1 MTQRQMLHQPR
12 HGGGL
17 GTVLLHEFQPGR
29 GVVKEVRHPDGGA
42 LRGALLP
49 DRLHVSALTMDGG
62 TYGILRP
69 PGQHI
74 HPADGGNGRQSLA
87 AEAKGP
93 EFGQILRRA
102 ELAGGVAQKG
112 GGQLLRRDAA
122 AVVRHP
128 DQAHAAPL
136 DLHHNGGGSGVDG
149 VFHQFFYNRGG
160 ALHHLAGGDQVGH
173 MRR

>member
-29 GVVKEVRHPDGGA
+29 GVVKEIRHPDGGA

-49 DRLHVSALTMDGG
+49 DRLHVSALAMDGG

-69 PGQHI
+69 SGQHI
-74 HPADGGNGRQSLA
+74 HPADSGNGRQGFA
-87 AEAKGP
+87 PEAQRP
-93 EFGQILRRA
+93 DFGQILRCP

-112 GGQLLRRDAA
+112 GGQLLRRNAA

-136 DLHHNGGGSGVDG
+136 DLHHDGGGSGVDG
-149 VFHQFFYNRGG
+149 VFHQLLYNGGG
-160 ALHHLAGGDQVGH
+160 ALHHLAGGDQVGY

>member
-93 EFGQILRRA
+93 DFGQILRRA

-136 DLHHNGGGSGVDG
+136 DLHHDGGGSGVDG
-149 VFHQFFYNRGG
+149 IFHQLLHNGG
-160 ALHHLAGGDQVGH
+160 RPLHHLACGDEVGY
-173 MRR
+173 MG

>member
-1 MTQRQMLHQPR
+1 MTQRQMLHQSR

-49 DRLHVSALTMDGG
+49 DGLHVPALTMNGG

-69 PGQHI
+69 SGQHVY
-74 HPADGGNGRQSLA
+74 PADGGNSRQSFTP
-87 AEAKGP
+87 EAKGP
-93 EFGQILRRA
+93 DLGQILRRA
-102 ELAGGVAQKG
+102 ELTGGVAQKG
-112 GGQLLRRDAA
+112 GGQLLRRNAA
-122 AVVRHP
+122 AVVCHP

-149 VFHQFFYNRGG
+149 VFHQLLHNRGG